1 MKKPISIVL
10 LLCMLVALFSGM
22 TFAVEETPQPE
33 ETVPVEAPAAE
44 TAEAA
49 EPAEEAETAAP
60 EAETAAPAAEDP
72 SLRDSLDAVWNK
84 RLYVAATPK
93 AGLTG
98 KVSVKLD
105 LLKSVGTLYLPGK
118 ADVSALRLSWDDPA
132 VTVQKD
138 GVVYQS
144 GTAPIPA
151 KGERVDPE
159 DWLPAAR

>member
-10 LLCMLVALFSGM
+10 LLCMLAALFSGM

-84 RLYVAATPK
+84 RLYVAPNEA

-98 KVSVKLD
+98 KILVKLD

-118 ADVSALRLSWDDPA
+118 ADVSKLCLSWDDPA
-132 VTVQKD
+132 VTLKKD
-138 GVVYQS
+138 DMVYQS
-144 GTAPIPA
+144 GTAPVPA
-151 KGERVDPE
+151 AGERAV
-159 DWLPAAR
+159 